1 MMEYLKN
8 EKKHVF
14 YSILLGVIGSLIG
27 ISIFGLSGYMI
38 SLSYFEPPIFVILLI
53 ISMIKLFGMTKGGLK
68 YLERLLS
75 HNSTFKL
82 ISRMR
87 TRYFESTLFDDRDRH
102 NVRFIQTLSRHF
114 EDIENYYITII
125 YPYVV
130 ALLMSIVLILLSALL
145 NTAMVVITLF
155 VTLLMLGVLP
165 FVFSRWDDKID
176 AEYDRLDTSAF
187 LKTYQFIHG
196 YTDLFIDG
204 KNKDVKESIDN
215 KLKSISRN
223 KNRGSFKDSMID
235 FLSGMVQLA
244 IITAVIILMQDDHI
258 FLIPMLILLV
268 ISFFEVLTPVV
279 DPASQYSNTKQ
290 KVGHIES
297 EASNTGS
304 EPEESEPDLT
314 LKNVSYKYPAGAY
327 EALSDVSITV
337 ADGQKHAIIGSSG
350 SGKTTLLNRLIEKKD
365 MGVMPQYLDF
375 YNASIRDN
383 LTMFGH
389 FKISDEAIKSLL
401 AEFELEHF
409 DPDDFV
415 YYTGQLS
422 GGEQK
427 RLHFIRMIIE
437 DEDWWI
443 LDEPSAKLNKELQ
456 EKVWQSILD
465 RQTVIVSTHDLS
477 YIHEFD
483 RIHFI
488 ENGRI
493 IESGAYEDL
502 MERRG
507 AVHEAVKRF
516 RDYL

>member
-1 MMEYLKN
+1 MEYLRN
-8 EKKHVF
+8 EKKHVV
-14 YSILLGVIGSLIG
+14 YSILLGVVGSLIG

-38 SLSYFEPPIFVILLI
+38 SLSFFEPPIFVILLI

-87 TRYFESTLFDDRDRH
+87 TRYFESTLSDDEDRH

-130 ALLMSIVLILLSALL
+130 AALLSIVIILLSALL
-145 NTAMVVITLF
+145 NTVMVVISLI
-155 VTLLMLGVLP
+155 VALLMLGVLP

-176 AEYDRLDTSAF
+176 SEYDRLDTNAF

-196 YTDLFIDG
+196 FTDLFIDG
-204 KNKDVKESIDN
+204 KHKDVQSGIDDQLNSIA
-215 KLKSISRN
+215 RN
-223 KNRGSFKDSMID
+223 QNRKSFKDSMID
-235 FLSGMVQLA
+235 FLSGMIQLG
-244 IITAVIILMQDDHI
+244 IITAVILLMQDDHI

-279 DPASQYSNTKQ
+279 EPASQYFNTKQ
-290 KVGHIES
+290 KVEQIEN
-297 EASNTGS
+297 EASNI
-304 EPEESEPDLT
+304 ESAPKDSGPGLT
-314 LKNVSYKYPAGAY
+314 LSNVSYKYPAGAY
-327 EALSDVSITV
+327 DALSDVSLTV
-337 ADGQKHAIIGSSG
+337 GAGEKHAIIGSSG
-350 SGKTTLLNRLIEKKD
+350 SGKTTLLNRLIEKRD
-365 MGVMPQYLDF
+365 MGVMPQHLDF
-375 YNASIRDN
+375 YNATIRDN

-389 FKISDEAIKSLL
+389 FEIPDEEIKKLL
-401 AEFELEHF
+401 MEFDLGHF
-409 DPDDFV
+409 IPDDFV

-427 RLHFIRMIIE
+427 RMHFIRMIIE
-437 DEDWWI
+437 DNDWWI
-443 LDEPSAKLNKELQ
+443 LDEPSAKLNKALQ

-465 RQTVIVSTHDLS
+465 RETVIVSTHDLS
-477 YIHEFD
+477 HIHEFD

-493 IESGAYEDL
+493 IESGTYDEL
-502 MERRG
+502 ISRGG

>member
-1 MMEYLKN
+1 MEYLRN

-38 SLSYFEPPIFVILLI
+38 SLSFFEPPIFVILLI
-53 ISMIKLFGMTKGGLK
+53 ISMIKLFGMAKGGLK

-87 TRYFESTLFDDRDRH
+87 TRYFESTLSDDEDRH

-130 ALLMSIVLILLSALL
+130 AVLLSIVIILLSTLL
-145 NTAMVVITLF
+145 NTAMVVISLL
-155 VTLLMLGVLP
+155 VAVLMLGILP
-165 FVFSRWDDKID
+165 FVFSIWDDKIN
-176 AEYDRLDTSAF
+176 AEYDRLDTNAF

-196 YTDLFIDG
+196 FTDLFIDG
-204 KNKDVKESIDN
+204 KNTDVQAGIDEQ
-215 KLKSISRN
+215 LESISRN
-223 KNRGSFKDSMID
+223 KNRQSFKDSMID
-235 FLSGMVQLA
+235 FLSGLIQLG
-244 IITAVIILMQDDHI
+244 IITAVIIMMQDDHM

-268 ISFFEVLTPVV
+268 ISLFEILTPVV
-279 DPASQYSNTKQ
+279 EPASQYFNTRQ
-290 KVGHIES
+290 KVKQIEN
-297 EASNTGS
+297 EASNI
-304 EPEESEPDLT
+304 ESQTKESGPALT
-314 LKNVSYKYPAGAY
+314 LSNVSYKYPAGAY
-327 EALSDVSITV
+327 EALTEVSITV
-337 ADGQKHAIIGSSG
+337 SDGEKHAIIGSSG
-350 SGKTTLLNRLIEKKD
+350 SGKTTLLNRLIEKRK
-365 MGVMPQYLDF
+365 MGVMPQHLDF

-383 LTMFGH
+383 LTMFNH
-389 FKISDEAIKSLL
+389 FKISDEEIKDLL
-401 AEFELEHF
+401 AEFGLDHF

-437 DEDWWI
+437 DNDWWI

-456 EKVWQSILD
+456 EKVWQPILN

-477 YIHEFD
+477 HIHEFD

-493 IESGAYEDL
+493 IESGTYEDL
-502 MERRG
+502 MARG
-507 AVHEAVKRF
+507 GAAYEAVKRY

>member
-1 MMEYLKN
+1 MMEYLRN
-8 EKKHVF
+8 EKKHVV

-38 SLSYFEPPIFVILLI
+38 SLSFFEPPIFVILLI
-53 ISMIKLFGMTKGGLK
+53 ISMIKLFGMAKGGLK
-68 YLERLLS
+68 YLERLMS

-87 TRYFESTLFDDRDRH
+87 TRYFESTLSDDKDRH
-102 NVRFIQTLSRHF
+102 DVRSIQTLSRHF

-125 YPYVV
+125 YPYIV
-130 ALLMSIVLILLSALL
+130 AVLLSIAIILLSALL
-145 NTAMVVITLF
+145 NTAMVVISLL
-155 VTLLMLGVLP
+155 VALLMLGVLP

-196 YTDLFIDG
+196 HTDLFIDG
-204 KNKDVKESIDN
+204 KNRQVQSGIDDQ
-215 KLKSISRN
+215 LHSMTRN
-223 KNRGSFKDSMID
+223 KNRKSFKDSMIE
-235 FLSGMVQLA
+235 FLSGLIQLG
-244 IITAVIILMQDDHI
+244 IITAVIILMQDDHM

-279 DPASQYSNTKQ
+279 EPASQYFNTKQ
-290 KVGHIES
+290 KVEQIES
-297 EASNTGS
+297 EASNI
-304 EPEESEPDLT
+304 ESEPKESEHGLT
-314 LKNVSYKYPAGAY
+314 LNNVSYKYPAGAY
-327 EALSDVSITV
+327 DALSDVSMTV
-337 ADGQKHAIIGSSG
+337 HDGEKHAIIGSSG
-350 SGKTTLLNRLIEKKD
+350 SGKTTLLNRLIEKKE
-365 MGVMPQYLDF
+365 MGIMPQHLDF
-375 YNASIRDN
+375 YNAAIRDN

-389 FKISDEAIKSLL
+389 FNITDEKIKSLL
-401 AEFELEHF
+401 AEFDLAHF

-427 RLHFIRMIIE
+427 RLHFVRMIIE

-456 EKVWQSILD
+456 EKVWQTILD
-465 RQTVIVSTHDLS
+465 RETVIVSTHDLS

-493 IESGAYEDL
+493 MESGTYEDL
-502 MERRG
+502 MERQG

>member
-1 MMEYLKN
+1 MEYLKN
-8 EKKHVF
+8 EKKHVL
-14 YSILLGVIGSLIG
+14 YSILLGVVGSLIG

-38 SLSYFEPPIFVILLI
+38 SLSFFEPPIFVILLI

-87 TRYFESTLFDDRDRH
+87 TRYFESTLTDDRDRH

-130 ALLMSIVLILLSALL
+130 AVLLSIVIILLSALL
-145 NTAMVVITLF
+145 NTAMVVISLL
-155 VTLLMLGVLP
+155 VTLLMLGALP
-165 FVFSRWDDKID
+165 FIFSRWDDKID
-176 AEYDRLDTSAF
+176 LEYDRLDTSAF
-187 LKTYQFIHG
+187 MKTYQFIHG

-204 KNKDVKESIDN
+204 RNTEVQSGIDDD
-215 KLKSISRN
+215 LKSISHN
-223 KNRGSFKDSMID
+223 KNRKSFKDSMMD
-235 FLSGMVQLA
+235 FLSGMIQLA
-244 IITAVIILMQDDHI
+244 VITAIIILMQDDHI
-258 FLIPMLILLV
+258 FLIPMLILLA

-279 DPASQYSNTKQ
+279 EPASQYFNTKQ
-290 KVGHIES
+290 KVEQIET
-297 EASNTGS
+297 EASSDAANV
-304 EPEESEPDLT
+304 PDESGNGLT
-314 LKNVSYKYPAGAY
+314 LRNVSYKYPAGAY
-327 EALSDVSITV
+327 DALSDVSMTV
-337 ADGQKHAIIGSSG
+337 ADGEKHAIIGSSG

-365 MGVMPQYLDF
+365 MGVMPQNLDF
-375 YNASIRDN
+375 YNATIRDN

-389 FKISDEAIKSLL
+389 FRILDEAIKNLL
-401 AEFELEHF
+401 EAFDLGHF

-437 DEDWWI
+437 DNDWWI
-443 LDEPSAKLNKELQ
+443 LDEPSAKLNEELQ
-456 EKVWQSILD
+456 EKVWLWILS
-465 RQTVIVSTHDLS
+465 RRTVIVSTHDLS
-477 YIHEFD
+477 HIHEFD

-493 IESGAYEDL
+493 IESGTYNDL
-502 MERRG
+502 MAREG

-516 RDYL
+516 KDYL

>member
-1 MMEYLKN
+1 MMEYLRD
-8 EKKHVF
+8 EKKHVI
-14 YSILLGVIGSLIG
+14 YSILLGVAGSLIG

-38 SLSYFEPPIFVILLI
+38 SLSFFEPPIFVILLI

-87 TRYFESTLFDDRDRH
+87 TRYFESTLSDDEDRH

-130 ALLMSIVLILLSALL
+130 AALLSIVIILLSALL
-145 NTAMVVITLF
+145 NTVMVVISLI
-155 VTLLMLGVLP
+155 VALLMLVILP

-176 AEYDRLDTSAF
+176 AEYDRLDTNAF

-196 YTDLFIDG
+196 FTDLFIDG
-204 KNKDVKESIDN
+204 KNTQVQSDID
-215 KLKSISRN
+215 KQLKSISLN
-223 KNRGSFKDSMID
+223 KNRKSFKDSMID
-235 FLSGMVQLA
+235 FLSGMIQLGV
-244 IITAVIILMQDDHI
+244 ITGVILLMQDDHI

-279 DPASQYSNTKQ
+279 EPASQYFNTKQ
-290 KVGHIES
+290 KVEQIEND
-297 EASNTGS
+297 ASNIGS
-304 EPEESEPDLT
+304 EPKYSGRGLT
-314 LKNVSYKYPAGAY
+314 LSNVSFKYPAGAY
-327 EALSDVSITV
+327 DALTDVSMTV
-337 ADGQKHAIIGSSG
+337 NDGEKHAIIGSSG
-350 SGKTTLLNRLIEKKD
+350 SGKTTLLNRLVEKRD
-365 MGVMPQYLDF
+365 MGVMPQHLDF
-375 YNASIRDN
+375 YNATIRDN
-383 LTMFGH
+383 LTMFNH
-389 FKISDEAIKSLL
+389 FKISDEQIKSLL
-401 AEFELEHF
+401 VEFGLEHF
-409 DPDDFV
+409 NPEDFV

-437 DEDWWI
+437 DNDWWI

-456 EKVWQSILD
+456 KKVWQSILS

-477 YIHEFD
+477 HIHEFD

-488 ENGRI
+488 ERGRI
-493 IESGAYEDL
+493 IESGTYEDL
-502 MERRG
+502 MGRKG
-507 AVHEAVKRF
+507 AVYEAVKRF